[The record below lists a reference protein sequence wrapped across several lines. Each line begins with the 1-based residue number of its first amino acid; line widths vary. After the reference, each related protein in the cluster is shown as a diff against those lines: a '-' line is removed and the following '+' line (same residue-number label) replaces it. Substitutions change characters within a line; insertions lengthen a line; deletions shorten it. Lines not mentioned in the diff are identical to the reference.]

1 MCQQRLNGAKV
12 RMAAHQTYGT
22 AYLAPELTLTTSSKF
37 ITKIILGQK
46 DLPFGMLC

>member
-12 RMAAHQTYGT
+12 RMAAHQADGTTYLT
-22 AYLAPELTLTTSSKF
+22 PELTLTTSSEF

-46 DLPFGMLC
+46 DLSFGMPC